1 MTLNNIHFSLL
12 IKHFFSETFCFGSLL
27 NSKSLLAVTNR
38 EPLRSPS
45 CQLLFHQQRLD
56 PTMSEPL
63 LRQSDAEEDEL
74 IYDYRSSQIS
84 KEVICLCT
92 NLHSC
97 LVDSEFYM

>member
-1 MTLNNIHFSLL
+1 MHWLAAELEKSTGSHKSRA
-12 IKHFFSETFCFGSLL
+12 IK
-27 NSKSLLAVTNR
+27 
-38 EPLRSPS
+38 EPKLP
-45 CQLLFHQQRLD
+45 LLFHQQRLD

-74 IYDYRSSQIS
+74 TYDYRSSQIS